1 MMMLVL
7 KTLYMLVCAML
18 VMIILM
24 QRGKDAGGDLFG
36 AGSSAVLSSQGTTS
50 FLVKFTSTLA
60 GLFFILSLALGFV
73 INRQNHAIQLKDIAA
88 STVMVEKA
96 AEQGVQKQK

>member
-1 MMMLVL
+1 MLMILKILYATVCLFLVL
-7 KTLYMLVCAML
+7 V
-18 VMIILM
+18 ILM

-50 FLVKFTSTLA
+50 FLVKLTSTLA

-73 INRQNHAIQLKDIAA
+73 INQSLNHIHLQDLANA
-88 STVMVEKA
+88 TVVEKVVDQEA
-96 AEQGVQKQK
+96 KK